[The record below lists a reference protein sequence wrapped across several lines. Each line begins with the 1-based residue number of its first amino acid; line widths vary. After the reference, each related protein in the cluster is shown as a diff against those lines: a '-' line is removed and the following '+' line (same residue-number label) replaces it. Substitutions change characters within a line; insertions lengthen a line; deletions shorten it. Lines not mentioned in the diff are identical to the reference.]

1 MQKEN
6 TEARTENNA
15 GGTRM
20 NGTGVWIL
28 YCLISAVAELILIGC
43 KIAGSVTWSW
53 PAVLLSYFWISIAVM
68 AAFVLLALVI
78 ITARDLH
85 RWNRTRRVMNR
96 IRKDFNL
103 LARGEVLDK
112 IAVKYGLSRAPDETD
127 KELRERILQFVK
139 KPYKPKGGTAN
150 GL

>member
-1 MQKEN
+1 MSGEN
-6 TEARTENNA
+6 KHT
-15 GGTRM
+15 
-20 NGTGVWIL
+20 
-28 YCLISAVAELILIGC
+28 SAVGVYLLTVAAVWLAMLLL
-43 KIAGSVTWSW
+43 KVAGVLPINWL
-53 PAVLLSYFWISIAVM
+53 AVALGIFWIPAAVV
-68 AAFVLLALVI
+68 AVVLLLALVI

-85 RWNRTRRVMNR
+85 RWNRARRVMNR

-127 KELRERILQFVK
+127 KELRERILQFAK

>member
-1 MQKEN
+1 MSGGNKH
-6 TEARTENNA
+6 TSVVGVYLLTVAALWIAMLLLKVA
-15 GGTRM
+15 GVLPIG
-20 NGTGVWIL
+20 WL
-28 YCLISAVAELILIGC
+28 AVALGI
-43 KIAGSVTWSW
+43 
-53 PAVLLSYFWISIAVM
+53 FWIPAAVV
-68 AAFVLLALVI
+68 AVVLLLALVI

-139 KPYKPKGGTAN
+139 EPQKPKGEVAS

>member
-1 MQKEN
+1 MSGGNKN
-6 TEARTENNA
+6 TSAVGVYLLTVTA
-15 GGTRM
+15 
-20 NGTGVWIL
+20 VWIAML
-28 YCLISAVAELILIGC
+28 LLKVAGVLPISWLAVALGI
-43 KIAGSVTWSW
+43 
-53 PAVLLSYFWISIAVM
+53 FWIPASVVAITL
-68 AAFVLLALVI
+68 LLALVI

-112 IAVKYGLSRAPDETD
+112 IAVKYGLSREPEETD
-127 KELRERILQFVK
+127 KELRERILKFIK
-139 KPYKPKGGTAN
+139 ELRKPKGGTAN

>member
-1 MQKEN
+1 MSGGNKN
-6 TEARTENNA
+6 TSAVGVYLLTVTA
-15 GGTRM
+15 
-20 NGTGVWIL
+20 VWIAML
-28 YCLISAVAELILIGC
+28 LLKVARVLPISWLAVALGI
-43 KIAGSVTWSW
+43 
-53 PAVLLSYFWISIAVM
+53 FWIPASVVAITL
-68 AAFVLLALVI
+68 LLALVI

-112 IAVKYGLSRAPDETD
+112 IAVKYGLSRAPEETD

-139 KPYKPKGGTAN
+139 KPRKLEGGTAN

>member
-1 MQKEN
+1 MSGGNKN
-6 TEARTENNA
+6 T
-15 GGTRM
+15 
-20 NGTGVWIL
+20 
-28 YCLISAVAELILIGC
+28 SAVGVYLLTVTALW
-43 KIAGSVTWSW
+43 IAMLLLKVAGVLPISW
-53 PAVLLSYFWISIAVM
+53 LAVAMGIFWIPASVVAITL
-68 AAFVLLALVI
+68 LLALVI

-112 IAVKYGLSRAPDETD
+112 IAVKYGLSRTPDETD
-127 KELRERILQFVK
+127 KELRERILQFAK

>member
-1 MQKEN
+1 MS
-6 TEARTENNA
+6 
-15 GGTRM
+15 GGNKHT
-20 NGTGVWIL
+20 
-28 YCLISAVAELILIGC
+28 SAVGVYLLTVAAVWLAMLLLKAAGALPIG
-43 KIAGSVTWSW
+43 WL
-53 PAVLLSYFWISIAVM
+53 AVALVIFWIPAAVV
-68 AAFVLLALVI
+68 AVVLLLALVI

-127 KELRERILQFVK
+127 KELRERILQFAK

>member
-1 MQKEN
+1 MSGGNKN
-6 TEARTENNA
+6 T
-15 GGTRM
+15 
-20 NGTGVWIL
+20 
-28 YCLISAVAELILIGC
+28 SAVGVYLLTVTALW
-43 KIAGSVTWSW
+43 IAMLLLKVAGVLPISW
-53 PAVLLSYFWISIAVM
+53 LAVVLGIFWIPASVVATTL
-68 AAFVLLALVI
+68 LLALVI

-112 IAVKYGLSRAPDETD
+112 IAVKYGLSRAPEETD
-127 KELRERILQFVK
+127 KELRERILQFIK
-139 KPYKPKGGTAN
+139 KPRKPKGGTAN

>member
-1 MQKEN
+1 MS
-6 TEARTENNA
+6 
-15 GGTRM
+15 GGNKHT
-20 NGTGVWIL
+20 
-28 YCLISAVAELILIGC
+28 SAVGVYLLTVAALW
-43 KIAGSVTWSW
+43 IAMLLLKVAGVLPISW
-53 PAVLLSYFWISIAVM
+53 LAVALGIFWIPAAV
-68 AAFVLLALVI
+68 AAVVLLLALVI

>member
-1 MQKEN
+1 MS
-6 TEARTENNA
+6 
-15 GGTRM
+15 GGNKHT
-20 NGTGVWIL
+20 
-28 YCLISAVAELILIGC
+28 SAVGVYLLTVAAVWLAMLLL
-43 KIAGSVTWSW
+43 KVAGVLPISW
-53 PAVLLSYFWISIAVM
+53 LTVALGIFWIPAAVV
-68 AAFVLLALVI
+68 AVVLLLALVI

-127 KELRERILQFVK
+127 KELRERILQFAK
-139 KPYKPKGGTAN
+139 RPYKPKRGTAN

>member
-1 MQKEN
+1 MS
-6 TEARTENNA
+6 
-15 GGTRM
+15 GGNKHT
-20 NGTGVWIL
+20 
-28 YCLISAVAELILIGC
+28 SAVGVYLLTVAAVWLAMLLLKAAGALPIG
-43 KIAGSVTWSW
+43 WL
-53 PAVLLSYFWISIAVM
+53 AVALGIFWIPAAVV
-68 AAFVLLALVI
+68 AVVLLLALVI

-127 KELRERILQFVK
+127 KELRERILQFAK
-139 KPYKPKGGTAN
+139 KPYKPKGGTDN

>member
-1 MQKEN
+1 MS
-6 TEARTENNA
+6 
-15 GGTRM
+15 GGNKHT
-20 NGTGVWIL
+20 
-28 YCLISAVAELILIGC
+28 SAVGVYLLTVATLW
-43 KIAGSVTWSW
+43 IAMLLLKVAGVLPISW
-53 PAVLLSYFWISIAVM
+53 LAVALGIFWIPAAVV
-68 AAFVLLALVI
+68 AVVLLLALVI

-127 KELRERILQFVK
+127 KELRERILQFIK

>member
-1 MQKEN
+1 MKERNN
-6 TEARTENNA
+6 TSRIFDRA
-15 GGTRM
+15 
-20 NGTGVWIL
+20 W
-28 YCLISAVAELILIGC
+28 AVIAALAALLLLFC
-43 KIAGSVTWSW
+43 KMSGRLAWSW
-53 PAVLLSYFWISIAVM
+53 LGVVLVYVGIMCSLM
-68 AAFVLLALVI
+68 ACCVLLANAVTL
-78 ITARDLH
+78 ARDLH
-85 RWNRTRRVMNR
+85 HWNRTRRVMNR